1 MDLRWPMKGQL
12 KFKEKT
18 MEQMSLVVLAFVA
31 GLLVGIINNSIGLAI
46 MLWIFWFVLI
56 FKN

>member
-1 MDLRWPMKGQL
+1 MKGQL
-12 KFKEKT
+12 KFKEKA